1 MDCKI
6 TSFSKKR
13 RSAMTIVELLIALSI
28 GSIVLVALGILTVHT
43 SRSFV
48 ALSNYMELDRH
59 SRNTLDRMTQ
69 IIREADG
76 VMSWLNHEIVLSYHG
91 KPISFT
97 YQPTAKNLVM
107 THTNGTKNVLLEGCD
122 YLDFQIFQRTS
133 MNGVYDQYPIT
144 ADEAVAKI
152 VQISWVCSKSL
163 IGNLIN
169 SESVQSAK
177 IVIRKQ

>member
-1 MDCKI
+1 
-6 TSFSKKR
+6 
-13 RSAMTIVELLIALSI
+13 MTVIELLIALSI
-28 GSIVLVALGILTVHT
+28 GTFILTGLGVLTVHT

-76 VMSWLNHEIVLSYHG
+76 VMSWQNHQIVLSYHA

-97 YQPTAKNLVM
+97 YSPTAKHLVM
-107 THTNGTKNVLLEGCD
+107 TDTNGNQKVLLDGCD

-133 MNGVYDQYPIT
+133 MSGVYDQYPIT
-144 ADEAVAKI
+144 SDEAVAKI

-163 IGNLIN
+163 IGNLMN